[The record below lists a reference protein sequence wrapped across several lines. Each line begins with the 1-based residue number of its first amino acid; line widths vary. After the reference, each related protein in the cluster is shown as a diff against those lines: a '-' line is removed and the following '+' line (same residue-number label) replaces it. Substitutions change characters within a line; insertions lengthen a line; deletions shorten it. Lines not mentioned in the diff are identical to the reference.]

1 VSTAA
6 VVVELRV
13 RGLCCTIRQ
22 MSLVDEARAVRERI
36 AARLREL
43 EPLVRE
49 YNELQQL
56 AAQMGVGEDE
66 ADSASPRSGVE
77 LPASP
82 AGPPAP
88 RRRPAGRGG
97 AAPGSTRRRRGG
109 GARQPG
115 GGGDLAARVLAA
127 AQADPGKTVADY
139 AEMLGVAPTALY
151 RPVRQ
156 LTAEGALVKRAR
168 QLYPGSETR

>member
-1 VSTAA
+1 
-6 VVVELRV
+6 
-13 RGLCCTIRQ
+13 
-22 MSLVDEARAVRERI
+22 MSLIDEARAVRERI

-56 AAQMGVGEDE
+56 AAQMGVGEGE
-66 ADSASPRSGVE
+66 AGSASPRSGVE

-82 AGPPAP
+82 AGPPTS
-88 RRRPAGRGG
+88 RRRPAGGGG
-97 AAPGSTRRRRGG
+97 AARSSP
-109 GARQPG
+109 RQQ

-139 AEMLGVAPTALY
+139 AEALGVAPTALY

-156 LTAEGALVKRAR
+156 LTTEGVLVKRAR
-168 QLYPGSETR
+168 QLYPGSDER